1 MHDPEERSEDPS
13 RNELAEDRTILA
25 NERTFGSWMRTS
37 LGCVAI
43 GMGFQGLFSAM
54 QPSWVPRAIA
64 TGFLV
69 LSILVIVLAE
79 RRAAAVLERLSAHAV
94 ITAKVIY
101 LRMFAILISLGAVA
115 LAVAI
120 WTVEIHSSSDER
132 QSVDSRSPKTQN

>member
-1 MHDPEERSEDPS
+1 MMPDANERDDDPT

-43 GMGFQGLFSAM
+43 GMAFQGLFSAM

-64 TGFLV
+64 TGFLI
-69 LSILVIVLAE
+69 LSVLVIVMAE
-79 RRAAAVLERLSAHAV
+79 RRAAAVIERLSAHAV
-94 ITAKVIY
+94 ITAKTIN
-101 LRMFAILISLGAVA
+101 LRLFAILISLGAVA

-120 WTVEIHSSSDER
+120 WTVEI
-132 QSVDSRSPKTQN
+132 QP